1 MKKIIFLISV
11 LLTSYLGFSQASV
24 MKYQA
29 ATTDSFVAVS
39 LSSSTA
45 YTNAAI
51 AKASAGNL
59 YGLTGYNSSTS
70 AQWIQIHNTAT
81 IPANG
86 VVPAIIIYVPAG
98 VAFSYNTGDFPI
110 YFTTGITWSNSSTAA
125 TKTIGSSDVWI
136 NLSYK

>member
-1 MKKIIFLISV
+1 MKKILLFLLILATSV
-11 LLTSYLGFSQASV
+11 AFSQASV

-39 LSSSTA
+39 LASSTA
-45 YTNAAI
+45 YTNANVS
-51 AKASAGNL
+51 KASPGNL

-70 AQWIQIHNTAT
+70 AQWIQIHNTTT

-86 VVPAIIIYVPAG
+86 AVPVIIIYVPAG
-98 VAFSYNTGDFPI
+98 VAFSYNTGDYPI
-110 YFTTGITWSNSSTAA
+110 YFSTGITWSNSSTAA